1 MESRKT
7 GTYGFS
13 KAGCYFFL
21 FVAILGGVFSVI
33 SLFIKSDNI
42 ARHDLL
48 TLTPFA
54 LCIAGFI
61 AFYVV
66 ITKFED
72 PEKMV
77 LDFHPPKAT
86 HRDEILRICEEIC
99 KYHSKTLKPVAFFV
113 FPPSLGL
120 ICFGIAKAVLDSDYF
135 FYNMKTIFTNTFLL
149 PTFLLGI
156 AIFFVWEMIYKNR
169 IDEIRNGDYAVAE
182 VSLVEKYYC
191 VHTSQR
197 AHYSDYFV
205 ILEDSHGNK
214 GRFKVSESSYYTFY
228 TGSNI
233 LLVKRRQGKL
243 FYNAMEPVAI
253 REPERF
259 SPDM

>member
-7 GTYGFS
+7 GIYSLT
-13 KAGCYFFL
+13 KAGCYYVL
-21 FVAILGGVFSVI
+21 FGAIGGGVFGVI
-33 SLFIKSDNI
+33 SLFVKFDNI

-48 TLTPFA
+48 TLILFG
-54 LCIAGFI
+54 LCIFCSIG
-61 AFYVV
+61 FYVA
-66 ITKFED
+66 INKLED
-72 PEKMV
+72 PAKMV

-99 KYHSKTLKPVAFFV
+99 KHHSKAQKPIAVFIFPLAF
-113 FPPSLGL
+113 GL
-120 ICFGIAKAVLDSDYF
+120 ICCAIAKAVLDPNYF
-135 FYNMKTIFTNTFLL
+135 FYNIKTIFMNTFLL
-149 PTFLLGI
+149 PVFSLGI
-156 AIFFVWEMIYKNR
+156 ITFFVWGMVYRNR
-169 IDEIRNGDYAVAE
+169 IDEIRDGAYAVAE

-191 VHTSQR
+191 VHTSAR
-197 AHYSDYFV
+197 AHYSEYFV

-228 TGSNI
+228 IGSNI
-233 LLVKRRQGKL
+233 LLVKRSQGKL

-253 REPERF
+253 RVPERF